1 MCDQRLR
8 DAECNIV
15 DCETVEDEETKK
27 WCIQD
32 KEFYEECTSGG
43 LDEEEA
49 EIEDWIPYFDCL
61 WENACDCRQRDA
73 NGELV
78 DCSTLEG
85 EAQERCQTAQED
97 FEGYVLG
104 DSCEGIIYFDDIG
117 CDYVLMKDD
126 EGNAIDCTTLPEGE
140 QKASCEQHLIWYEE
154 CESGA
159 WDEEESTNDSEK

>member
-1 MCDQRLR
+1 MKN
-8 DAECNIV
+8 A
-15 DCETVEDEETKK
+15 TAGHGDEGAQNGGANGG
-27 WCIQD
+27 QD
-32 KEFYEECTSGG
+32 GG
-43 LDEEEA
+43 SDGGQGASTDEEA

-78 DCSTLEG
+78 DSSTLEG

-97 FEGYVLG
+97 FEGCVLG
-104 DSCEGIIYFDDIG
+104 DSCEGVIYFDDIG

-140 QKASCEQHLIWYEE
+140 QKASCE
-154 CESGA
+154 
-159 WDEEESTNDSEK
+159 